1 MAKRHRLLL
10 AGGEHT
16 VSVDETPEG
25 VTVAIDEG
33 DPIAVEVVSAQLPGV
48 FSFLVDGAP
57 RRAFVSRRAGGYEV
71 TVAERRFRVE
81 AGGGGR
87 RARGV
92 VGGAEDVL
100 GQITAPLAGVVVD
113 VRTAVGD
120 EVAAGTTVAVLEA
133 MKMQNEVLMPRD
145 GTITALHVS
154 ARDNIDKGA
163 LLVEY
168 DPADD
173 PGE

>member
-1 MAKRHRLLL
+1 MAKRYRLLL
-10 AGGEHT
+10 AGSEHT
-16 VSVDETPEG
+16 VIVDETPEG
-25 VTVAIDEG
+25 VTVAIDDG

-48 FSFLVDGAP
+48 LSFLVDGAP
-57 RRAFVSRRAGGYEV
+57 RRAFVSRRGGGYEV

-81 AGGGGR
+81 AGAGSR
-87 RARGV
+87 RGRGV

-100 GQITAPLAGVVVD
+100 GEITAPLAGVVIE
-113 VRTAVGD
+113 VRIAVGD

-145 GTITALHVS
+145 GTITTVHVS